1 MRAFELALVLE
12 AKGLAHDLSEI
23 GDSWVISVAPETAP
37 VATQEL
43 STYITE
49 PKKHRTKIPTITPFP
64 GIAIGAMGYSVI
76 LLTTAYCVGMN
87 VLGVDW
93 LSVGA
98 LTHYR
103 SPLHEWWRP
112 ITALTLHLDQA
123 HLLSNVA
130 FGIGAGSLASALFG
144 PGLAW
149 GGILVAATFAN
160 CLEMLVAPPGYRT
173 VGASTAV
180 FAALGLLSGF
190 AWRQRLT
197 LSERW
202 LYRWTP
208 LFAGISLLALLGT
221 GAGASVGAGPDSAP
235 STEHVD
241 VVGHLLGFSSGIAL
255 GWIYARL
262 AIPRT
267 RSWKPQIIAGA
278 LATVSIVLAW
288 SAALHQNIP
297 H

>member
-1 MRAFELALVLE
+1 MRAFELALVLD
-12 AKGLAHDLSEI
+12 AKGLTHDLAEI
-23 GDSWVISVAPETAP
+23 GDSWVISVTPETAL

-43 STYITE
+43 SSYIAE
-49 PKKHRTKIPTITPFP
+49 PKKYRTKIAAVTPFS
-64 GIAIGAMGYSVI
+64 GIAIGAIGFTIV
-76 LLTTAYCVGMN
+76 LLTTAYCVGTN
-87 VLGVDW
+87 LLGVDW

-98 LTHYR
+98 LTDYR
-103 SPLHEWWRP
+103 SNLHGWWRP

-130 FGIGAGSLASALFG
+130 FGIGAGSLASSLFG
-144 PGLAW
+144 PGIAW
-149 GGILVAATFAN
+149 GGILAAATFAN
-160 CLEMLVAPPGYRT
+160 CVEMLVAPLGYRC

-180 FAALGLLSGF
+180 FAGLGLLSGF
-190 AWRQRLT
+190 AWAQRLT

-221 GAGASVGAGPDSAP
+221 GAGAGTDRAP

-267 RSWKPQIIAGA
+267 RSSKPQIIAGA
-278 LATVSIVLAW
+278 LATLSVLLAW